1 MAETGIEWATRIW
14 SVVSGCTPVS
24 AGCQR
29 CWGRAMLRR
38 MRRDPHLVV
47 CHADKLNEP
56 FSWRGRQRAF
66 VAPLGDLF
74 HADVPDE
81 FRDRMFAVMA
91 ITPRST
97 YLLLTKRADLAMK
110 YLAVSDLSTRIMT
123 AFRPIEEQLTNEQWL
138 IAGGWGATNM
148 MPWPLPNVWL
158 GVSVE
163 DQVTADERIPLLLE
177 TPAALHFASYE
188 PALEAVDF
196 SPWLLPQ
203 PGRPG
208 LGWLIA
214 GGESGAGARPC
225 DPAWI
230 AAAVAQCRQAGVPA
244 FTKQFGTAWA
254 RVNLGRRTRAG
265 DPAEWPPGD
274 WPREVPEVYG

>member
-1 MAETGIEWATRIW
+1 
-14 SVVSGCTPVS
+14 
-24 AGCQR
+24 
-29 CWGRAMLRR
+29 
-38 MRRDPHLVV
+38 
-47 CHADKLNEP
+47 
-56 FSWRGRQRAF
+56 
-66 VAPLGDLF
+66 
-74 HADVPDE
+74 
-81 FRDRMFAVMA
+81 
-91 ITPRST
+91 
-97 YLLLTKRADLAMK
+97 
-110 YLAVSDLSTRIMT
+110 
-123 AFRPIEEQLTNEQWL
+123 
-138 IAGGWGATNM
+138 M